1 MLFIPTHYPILMLDM
16 ANTNFNHPT
25 DKRQH
30 RGQESYAA
38 DGLRIL
44 ARIIA
49 RVHLHNSQLKV
60 KKNNSNKNHER
71 ETK

>member
-1 MLFIPTHYPILMLDM
+1 MLDM
-16 ANTNFNHPT
+16 ANTNFNHPA

-49 RVHLHNSQLKV
+49 RVHLHNSQFKV
-60 KKNNSNKNHER
+60 KKKNSNKNHER
-71 ETK
+71 EPK